1 MPKPKGTHWVIT
13 AGFTDDGGPA
23 FLRKDHRWSRNLQ
36 EAWPI
41 EGDAAKDEQLAWALK
56 QEVEVCDP
64 YAYQVSLS
72 AAGIDPLSA
81 KEGIRANGPSVTYRR
96 PDAPSVG
103 AR

>member
-23 FLRKDHRWSRNLQ
+23 FLRRDGKWSRNLQ

-41 EGDAAKDEQLAWALK
+41 EGDAQKDEQLAAALR

-64 YAYQVSLS
+64 YAYQVSLTPQ
-72 AAGIDPLSA
+72 GIDPLSA
-81 KEGIRANGPSVTYRR
+81 KEGIRANGPSVSYRR
-96 PDAPSVG
+96 PDPANVS